1 MIRKAVAHDVPR
13 IAALSRLWAEEQV
26 TFAYPAANEERIAER
41 LGDYCWV
48 AERGDGGN
56 GVNGGEV
63 VGYAIGAV
71 LTSQYPIFPMNV
83 PFLEFQEVYVHP
95 DERGAGIG
103 QRLVDTLLE
112 EARSRGI
119 THSMVG
125 SSNLDWRSIAGFYKK
140 HGFKMWYVQM
150 YQ

>member
-1 MIRKAVAHDVPR
+1 MIRKASVQDVPR
-13 IAALSRLWAEEQV
+13 IAALSRRWAEEEV
-26 TFAYPAANEERIAER
+26 TFAYPAASEEQIARR

-48 AERGDGGN
+48 AERGG
-56 GVNGGEV
+56 GGELA
-63 VGYAIGAV
+63 GYTIGAV
-71 LTSQYPIFPMNV
+71 RTSQYPVFPMDA
-83 PFLEFQEVYVHP
+83 PFLEIQEAYVHP

-103 QRLVDTLLE
+103 QRLIDSLLE

-125 SSNLDWRSIAGFYKK
+125 SSNLDWRRIAGFYEKK
-140 HGFKMWYVQM
+140 GFKMWYVQM